1 MSRATVIHDVRV
13 FDGHRLGEPAS
24 VVIAGGLIDPNPA
37 PSDAE
42 YVDGTGCTLLPGLL
56 DTHAHVSERAHLEA
70 MATWGVTT
78 ALDMAAPRFDA
89 TMALKHQPGLPTLR
103 SAGRPAVAPGST
115 FVTKMGFPPSTA
127 VDGPHDADRFVADRI
142 ADGSDHIKIILED
155 PAMPGA
161 RALGQDTVA
170 AIAAAARRT
179 GLVTVAHVV
188 SVSTL
193 RTAVTAGV
201 DVVTHTA
208 LTGGLGEQDAT
219 MLENSTVVLIPTL
232 TMMDGVVRSIG
243 GRLRMRLLSL
253 VVPAARM
260 HYRHANATVAL
271 FHRSGKVVLAGTDA
285 NDDPRTPF
293 QVPHGSSLHDELERL
308 VGAGLTPVDAL
319 RAATSLA
326 AETFGLTDR
335 GAVLP
340 GRRAD
345 LVLVEGDPTRDI
357 TATRAIRGVWIGGT
371 RVGGSGG
378 REVR

>member
-13 FDGHRLGEPAS
+13 FDGDGLGEPTS
-24 VVIAGGLIDPNPA
+24 VVLAGGLIDRNPA
-37 PSDAE
+37 PADAE
-42 YVDGTGCTLLPGLL
+42 HVDGAGHTLLPGFV

-70 MATWGVTT
+70 MAGWGVTT
-78 ALDMAAPRFDA
+78 ALDMAAPKFDA

-103 SAGRPAVAPGST
+103 SAGRPAVAPGSS
-115 FVTKMGFPPSTA
+115 FVTKLGFPPSAA
-127 VDGPHDADRFVADRI
+127 VAGPSDAARFVADRV

-155 PAMPGA
+155 ARMPGA
-161 RALGQDTVA
+161 RPLGGDTVA
-170 AIAAAARRT
+170 AVATAARRA

-188 SVSTL
+188 SVATL

-208 LTGGLGEQDAT
+208 LTGGLGEEDAAL
-219 MLENSTVVLIPTL
+219 LEHTPVAIIPTL
-232 TMMDGVVRSIG
+232 AMMDGVVRSIG
-243 GRLRMRLLSL
+243 GQLKMRLLSL

-260 HYRHANATVAL
+260 HYRHATATVDL
-271 FHRSGKVVLAGTDA
+271 FRRKGKVVLAGTDA

-293 QVPHGSSLHDELERL
+293 QVPHGSSLHDELDRL
-308 VGAGLTPVDAL
+308 VGAGLTPVEAL

-357 TATRAIRGVWIGGT
+357 TATRRIRGVWIGGT
-371 RVGGSGG
+371 RVD
-378 REVR
+378 R